1 MGLQKIWGGLTRL
14 AYQAI
19 FFSFLHN
26 IFFAEKRS
34 VNLECGG
41 EVPSADLIQNPW
53 VATISFT
60 LL

>member
-19 FFSFLHN
+19 FFSFLHD

-41 EVPSADLIQNPW
+41 EVPSADL
-53 VATISFT
+53 FT